1 MDELLAQAMTR
12 RRLMQMAAGGAA
24 AAGLAPLLGA
34 APASARSSAGNIKMW
49 WWGEQ
54 EAVGIQTWMDDTVKK
69 FKAQTG
75 SKVSP
80 TLMDTSVR

>member
-34 APASARSSAGNIKMW
+34 APA
-49 WWGEQ
+49 
-54 EAVGIQTWMDDTVKK
+54 
-69 FKAQTG
+69 
-75 SKVSP
+75 
-80 TLMDTSVR
+80 

>member
-1 MDELLAQAMTR
+1 MDELPAHAMNR
-12 RRLMQMAAGGAA
+12 RRLLRLAAGGAA

-34 APASARSSAGNIKMW
+34 APASARSKAANIKMW

-54 EAVGIQTWMDDTVKK
+54 EAVGIQAWMDDTIKK

-75 SKVSP
+75 RPSRRP
-80 TLMDTSVR
+80 